1 MDIEDFSNEELQ
13 EEYNKILREIENRNF
28 NALPNY
34 KEGYNLLM
42 EYWDSIDDDEKIY
55 LHKQLSKMG
64 L

>member
-34 KEGYNLLM
+34 KEGYNLLV